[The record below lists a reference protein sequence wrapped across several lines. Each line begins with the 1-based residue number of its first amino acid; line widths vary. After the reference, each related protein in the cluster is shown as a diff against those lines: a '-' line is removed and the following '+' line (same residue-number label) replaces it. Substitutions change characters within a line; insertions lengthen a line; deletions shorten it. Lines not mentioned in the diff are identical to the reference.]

1 MQLDNIEFV
10 LVRPV
15 FLGNIGASARVLK
28 NFGFRNLS
36 LVAPPKN
43 YKDAEARKMSV
54 GAFDI
59 LKQAKLY
66 ETLGEALE
74 NVALSIATSSGQQRQ
89 RPLKSLCSHV
99 GSNATIDGDRK
110 AINASNT
117 AEDAANISIKELIS
131 RTSENQKVAIVFGD
145 ERNGLTNEEVERC
158 HEVITIASDSSFPS
172 LNVSHALAVVA
183 YEIAFAK
190 NHAAWQAKQEYPS
203 LAPALATGKQDDELF
218 SILEELFETIEFSRT
233 YNKELVIRQL
243 RSAYQR
249 MRPTSRETQL
259 LTGVVHR
266 LTQKLLQSQ
275 TD

>member
-1 MQLDNIEFV
+1 MRLDNIEFV

-28 NFGFRNLS
+28 NFGFQNLT

-59 LKQAKLY
+59 LKQAKVY

-74 NVALSIATSSGQQRQ
+74 NISLSIATSSGQQRQ
-89 RPLKSLCSHV
+89 RPLKSLCEETR
-99 GSNATIDGDRK
+99 A
-110 AINASNT
+110 
-117 AEDAANISIKELIS
+117 DAPDAPNISIKEAIS
-131 RTSENQKVAIVFGD
+131 RTSMEQRVAIVFGD

-158 HEVITIASDSSFPS
+158 HEVVTIASDANFPS

-183 YEIAFAK
+183 YEISFAQ
-190 NHAAWQAKQEYPS
+190 NHAAWQSKQEHPPLS
-203 LAPALATGKQDDELF
+203 TGKQDDELF
-218 SILEELFETIEFSRT
+218 FILEELFETIEFSRT
-233 YNKELVIRQL
+233 YNKSLVIRQL

-266 LTQKLLQSQ
+266 LNQKLLQSQ
-275 TD
+275 AE